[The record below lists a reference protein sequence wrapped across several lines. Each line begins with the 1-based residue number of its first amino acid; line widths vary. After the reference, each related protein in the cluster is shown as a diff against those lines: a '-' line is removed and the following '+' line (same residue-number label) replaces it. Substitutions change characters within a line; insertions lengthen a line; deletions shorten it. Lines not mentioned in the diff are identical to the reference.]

1 MPLVLHNFTAC
12 KLDKEAVET
21 ACILAI
27 KPLIFHFKGV
37 FLFFEIQK
45 IPKKRVKSSQENI
58 SKVVILSFS
67 FPVLLLDF
75 YFHSNPKIRNKRGKG
90 EYLSIRFARGVL
102 RPSVGRHRG
111 K

>member
-12 KLDKEAVET
+12 KLDKEAAEI

-27 KPLIFHFKGV
+27 KPLIFNGKG
-37 FLFFEIQK
+37 

-58 SKVVILSFS
+58 PKVVILSFS
-67 FPVLLLDF
+67 FPVLFLDF

-90 EYLSIRFARGVL
+90 EYLSIRFTRGVL
-102 RPSVGRHRG
+102 QPSVGRHG
-111 K
+111 GE